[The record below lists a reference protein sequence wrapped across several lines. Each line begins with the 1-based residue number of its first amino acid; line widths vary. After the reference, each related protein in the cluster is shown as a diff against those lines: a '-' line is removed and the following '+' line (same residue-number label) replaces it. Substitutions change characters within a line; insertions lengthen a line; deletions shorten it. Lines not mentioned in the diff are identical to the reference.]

1 MKVFKYTLFVVVF
14 IWLVWLCAILFAS
27 CTVTKASTR
36 VVKQKTFYRVTPVD
50 KDGKKEESSKII
62 IDR

>member
-1 MKVFKYTLFVVVF
+1 MKMFRYILFVF
-14 IWLVWLCAILFAS
+14 ALIWLVWLCAVLFVS
-27 CTVTKASTR
+27 CTVTKAGTR
-36 VVKQKTFYRVTPVD
+36 VVKQKTFYKVTPVD